1 VSDAPQPLILVV
13 DDEPDILTLNRMVLE
28 QAGYQVVTAGNGVDA
43 IQKAI
48 DFSPD
53 VMVLDVMMPRMN
65 GYQVCRLLK
74 NDRRTAAIPIIICT
88 VKSLKTEKLYAYTSG
103 ADEYLVK
110 PFEKEMLVELVQKCL
125 KGHEN
130 RRTISLQEGE
140 IPRTRTSTDS
150 ILSDVNRLLDQ
161 RLMELTILQ
170 ALTKTISSTLAL
182 DDVLREIQQGLLG
195 LGYQNAKILLLKE
208 KGLLQESTSSETPL
222 TIDSADYPTLARIVG
237 TNEVFILEADEIV
250 SALPPELQKVL
261 YARTVLLVPIYAKG
275 RPIGLL
281 IVENIPGQTVNRN
294 QKEFLL
300 TLASQAGLAIEN
312 ANLYERTLQLSIT
325 DGLTGIYNY
334 RFFRQRLEEE
344 VSRSKRYGST
354 LGLLILDI
362 DHFKVFNDRFGHLQ
376 GDEILK
382 IVAAILRAN
391 TRDVDAVARYG
402 GEEFAV
408 LLSEVDLAEAVV
420 YAERIRVAV
429 EGSPLNLPD
438 GSRAGVTVS
447 LGVAVCTEALL
458 DEKEFIR
465 RADQALYR
473 AKELGR
479 NRVCVWRPEGDH
491 LCPTEEE
498 KEDS

>member
-74 NDRRTAAIPIIICT
+74 NDRRTAAIPVIICT

-125 KGHEN
+125 KGHEG
-130 RRTISLQEGE
+130 RQTISLQEGE
-140 IPRTRTSTDS
+140 VPRTRTSTDS
-150 ILSDVNRLLDQ
+150 ILSDVNRLLDR

-208 KGLLQESTSSETPL
+208 KGMLQESTSSETPL
-222 TIDSADYPTLARIVG
+222 TIDSADYPTLARIIG

-250 SALPPELQKVL
+250 STLPPELQKVL

-281 IVENIPGQTVNRN
+281 IVENIPGQAVNRG
-294 QKEFLL
+294 QKEFIL

-408 LLSEVDLAEAVV
+408 LLSEVDLEEAIV

-429 EGSPLNLPD
+429 EGSLLNLPD
-438 GSRAGVTVS
+438 GSREGVTVS

-465 RADQALYR
+465 RADEALYR
-473 AKELGR
+473 AKDLGR
-479 NRVCVWRPEGDH
+479 NKVCVWRPEGDH
-491 LCPTEEE
+491 LCPTKEE

>member
-1 VSDAPQPLILVV
+1 MSGTAQPLILVV

-43 IQKAI
+43 IQKSI
-48 DFSPD
+48 DFTPD
-53 VMVLDVMMPRMN
+53 VIVLDVMMPRMN

-110 PFEKEMLVELVQKCL
+110 PFEKEKLVGLVRKSL
-125 KGHEN
+125 KGREH
-130 RRTISLQEGE
+130 RQGVSLQEGE
-140 IPRTRTSTDS
+140 VPRTRTSTDS
-150 ILSDVNRLLDQ
+150 ILSDVNRLLDR

-170 ALTKTISSTLAL
+170 ALTKTLSSTLAL
-182 DDVLREIQQGLLG
+182 EDVLREIQQGLLG
-195 LGYQNAKILLLKE
+195 LGYANARILLLKE
-208 KGLLQESTSSETPL
+208 KGILVETTHSDAPLAVDSSKYPLLSKV
-222 TIDSADYPTLARIVG
+222 VG
-237 TNEVFILEADEIV
+237 RNEVFILEAEQADRTIP
-250 SALPPELQKVL
+250 LDLQKVMH
-261 YARTVLLVPIYAKG
+261 AQTVLLVPIHAKG

-281 IVENIPGQTVNRN
+281 IVENTPGQTLNRN

-325 DGLTGIYNY
+325 DGLTEIYNY

-344 VSRSKRYGST
+344 VARSKRYVSA

-362 DHFKVFNDRFGHLQ
+362 DHFKNFNDRYGHLL
-376 GDEILK
+376 GDEVLKNVARILK
-382 IVAAILRAN
+382 AN

-408 LLSEVDLAEAVV
+408 LLNEIDLEEAIV
-420 YAERIRVAV
+420 YAERIREAV
-429 EGSPLNLPD
+429 EGFMLALPD
-438 GSRAGVTVS
+438 GSKAGVTVS
-447 LGVAVCTEALL
+447 LGVAVCQSGNLE
-458 DEKEFIR
+458 EKEFIR

-473 AKELGR
+473 AKEMGR
-479 NRVCVWRPEGDH
+479 NRVCVWQPEGDH
-491 LCPTEEE
+491 LCQSE
-498 KEDS
+498 KSKEGS